1 MKQGPNRDISLI
13 LEMVTLP
20 RDDKT
25 KSKTFENDGD
35 GNELENQTSQI
46 YTDVAIWDL
55 GTGPLKICFVIYAIN
70 FCHTLIFFIILHC
83 HNIAKNNVF
92 ANVRSSPSSNGF
104 ILIPIFLEQTLGFGS
119 VHVSINSRIKVVK
132 LLRRLHGES
141 TQDKA
146 IWTINK
152 KDFLVEALWIGVL
165 VACHKE

>member
-13 LEMVTLP
+13 LEMVT
-20 RDDKT
+20 
-25 KSKTFENDGD
+25 
-35 GNELENQTSQI
+35 
-46 YTDVAIWDL
+46 
-55 GTGPLKICFVIYAIN
+55 C
-70 FCHTLIFFIILHC
+70 FIIL
-83 HNIAKNNVF
+83 NNVF
-92 ANVRSSPSSNGF
+92 ANVVDLLQAVSFFIGF

-152 KDFLVEALWIGVL
+152 KRFSVKSLYLNVL

>member
-25 KSKTFENDGD
+25 KSKTGEKDLPNCFSAEH
-35 GNELENQTSQI
+35 QI
-46 YTDVAIWDL
+46 YYL
-55 GTGPLKICFVIYAIN
+55 
-70 FCHTLIFFIILHC
+70 
-83 HNIAKNNVF
+83 NNVF

-104 ILIPIFLEQTLGFGS
+104 ILIPIFLEQTLGE
-119 VHVSINSRIKVVK
+119 SRIKVVK

-152 KDFLVEALWIGVL
+152 KRFSVKSLYLKIEGLEMWLGVFSFLEWLFLGGLNLDREKKYSGGFLCKKFHVHDGQLSKSYHIQR
-165 VACHKE
+165 